1 MLIAVERVSGF
12 SEYPL
17 SSCLAQGSP
26 MRRKY
31 ASPASPL
38 LYFKDD
44 ILSVPGYTF
53 ERVISHLASDAWPD
67 GSPSSTGCPV
77 G

>member
-1 MLIAVERVSGF
+1 
-12 SEYPL
+12 
-17 SSCLAQGSP
+17 

-53 ERVISHLASDAWPD
+53 ERVIPRSNNLMLFHVAHRHP
-67 GSPSSTGCPV
+67 TGRPV